1 MWSLDGTAIKV
12 GGPILTPDLNAVDGT
27 LSPSPGHEVRAR
39 GERGQAPGSDRRPQ
53 EERRSLPDRRKAAQ
67 AAGGARRAPDGRLDG
82 RHERRSG
89 RASVVHAVRRL
100 RGRAGPRLRPAD
112 ANRLVPEAGPPSD
125 RQGDRAHRPGGHR
138 PRQAAADRARHGD
151 TALRRSR
158 LQGERRHPHAS
169 ERPVANGDH
178 GRADVRSEGD
188 RSVEQRG
195 PPSSA
200 P

>member
-1 MWSLDGTAIKV
+1 MWCARRNGAQ
-12 GGPILTPDLNAVDGT
+12 GRRPDPHTRPERRRRHAVTVAGN
-27 LSPSPGHEVRAR
+27 EVRAR
-39 GERGQAPGSDRRPQ
+39 GERREAAGSDRRPQ
-53 EERRSLPDRRKAAQ
+53 EERRSLPDRRQAPQ

-89 RASVVHAVRRL
+89 RTSVVHAVRRL
-100 RGRAGPRLRPAD
+100 RGQPGPRIRPAD
-112 ANRLVPEAGPPSD
+112 ANRLVPEAGAPSD

-151 TALRRSR
+151 TALQRSR

-169 ERPVANGDH
+169 QRPLADGDH
-178 GRADVRSEGD
+178 GRADVRAEGD
-188 RSVEQRG
+188 RSVEQRS

-200 P
+200 R